1 MNKINIENEHFKG
14 RKAAAFTDVP
24 EGYFQQLHE
33 NVSKKISE
41 NETQFQKRDLWPR
54 AIAAAFLILLATGTF
69 LLFLIQPVY
78 EGGTAQLNDSTINEK
93 SDMELLSL
101 SNETVTEINA
111 DKLNFNLSN
120 QLPEASM
127 NDSSLFQDISIE
139 EMMSYLIEKEEFEF

>member
-1 MNKINIENEHFKG
+1 MNKDTEQLKG
-14 RKAAAFTDVP
+14 KKADAFSDVP
-24 EGYFQQLHE
+24 EGYFEQLQA
-33 NVSKKISE
+33 NLNNRIPE

-78 EGGTAQLNDSTINEK
+78 EGGTAQLKDSIINKK

-101 SNETVTEINA
+101 SNETVPEINA
-111 DKLNFNLSN
+111 DKLNYNLSK
-120 QLPEASM
+120 QLQEASM

-139 EMMSYLIEKEEFEF
+139 EMMSYLIEREEFEF

>member
-1 MNKINIENEHFKG
+1 MNKDTEQLKG
-14 RKAAAFTDVP
+14 KKADAFSDVP
-24 EGYFQQLHE
+24 EGYFEQLQA
-33 NVSKKISE
+33 NLNNRISE

-78 EGGTAQLNDSTINEK
+78 EGGTAQLKDSIINKK

-111 DKLNFNLSN
+111 DKLNYNLSK
-120 QLPEASM
+120 QLQEASM

-139 EMMSYLIEKEEFEF
+139 EMMSYLIEREEFEF